1 MINRLFAY
9 IGEDG
14 MKHIIVSS
22 LLCAIFNLVTCAFGA
37 AFVTFFIGV
46 FKEAYDKVSGEGVS
60 EWKDIICNT
69 IGIAIATIA
78 TL

>member
-1 MINRLFAY
+1 MIDKLFSR

-14 MKHIIVSS
+14 MKHIIISS

-60 EWKDIICNT
+60 EWKDILCNT
-69 IGIAIATIA
+69 VGIAIATIA
-78 TL
+78 SL